1 MKYTNKPTKQI
12 LAQLKNRMKNKKK
25 QHLHTMGKN
34 HEIGES
40 KDEDFLIRRNN
51 TSSSFSG
58 INQDNLLSEAADK
71 LSRYEK

>member
-1 MKYTNKPTKQI
+1 
-12 LAQLKNRMKNKKK
+12 
-25 QHLHTMGKN
+25 MGKN
-34 HEIGES
+34 HEIGDS